1 MVLKATP
8 HKDRPTALYGIALTE
23 ERNKMAS
30 TKDYLEFVL
39 GQLSGLSDIT
49 TRQMMGEFIIYYKG
63 KYFGG
68 IFDNRFL
75 VKNTKSARGLMPNAA
90 LEKPYDG
97 AKEMLLVDNIDD
109 RDFLRELIEKMYD
122 ELPEPKKKKQ

>member
-1 MVLKATP
+1 
-8 HKDRPTALYGIALTE
+8 
-23 ERNKMAS
+23 MAS

-39 GQLSGLSDIT
+39 GQLSELSDIT
-49 TRQMMGEFIIYYKG
+49 SRQMMGEFMIYCNG

-75 VKNTKSARGLMPNAA
+75 VKNTSSARELMPNAP

-97 AKEMLLVDNIDD
+97 AKEMLLVEDIDD
-109 RDFLRELIEKMYD
+109 REFLRELIEKMYN
-122 ELPEPKKKKQ
+122 ELPEPKKKKH